1 MGVTITDNSKEYL
14 ARLGRAF
21 GDPGG
26 GLDKGTQFLSDKMRE
41 SMPGAGAARIETPSG
56 PRFIPSAPG
65 QPPGI
70 RSVTSTGPRGGKRR
84 SEFLSNRQFNART
97 GPLRWAAGTNVSYA
111 RSLEFGTSTMA
122 ARPFMRP
129 ALRNNSEQ
137 LARIVIARVREIMGA
152 TA

>member
-1 MGVTITDNSKEYL
+1 MGVVITDKSKEYL
-14 ARLGRAF
+14 GRLERAF

-26 GLDKGTQFLSDKMRE
+26 GLDKGTQFLSDKMRQ

-56 PRFIPSAPG
+56 PKFIPSAPG

-84 SEFLSNRQFNART
+84 SEFLSGRLFNARSGT
-97 GPLRWAAGTNVSYA
+97 LRWIAGTNVSYA
-111 RSLEFGTSTMA
+111 RHLEFGTSTMA

-129 ALRNNSEQ
+129 AVRNHKDK
-137 LARIVIARVREIMGA
+137 LARIVIDRVREIMEGA
-152 TA
+152 V